1 MGVGLGHQWQA
12 RSPDLITHLIQAAL
26 QDDNQGEND
35 CMQAEEGV
43 ITVDR
48 VHTIGIF
55 EEKLLLLG
63 GGEEKLRG
71 EEKQLGWAVGSKRC
85 CTWM

>member
-1 MGVGLGHQWQA
+1 
-12 RSPDLITHLIQAAL
+12 
-26 QDDNQGEND
+26 
-35 CMQAEEGV
+35 MQAEEDV

-63 GGEEKLRG
+63 VRRSLEVKRSS
-71 EEKQLGWAVGSKRC
+71 WVGYREQA
-85 CTWM
+85 MLYLDVGYP

>member
-1 MGVGLGHQWQA
+1 M
-12 RSPDLITHLIQAAL
+12 

-35 CMQAEEGV
+35 RMQAEEGV

-55 EEKLLLLG
+55 EEKLFLL

-71 EEKQLGWAVGSKRC
+71 EEKQFGWAVGSERC
-85 CTWM
+85 CT

>member
-1 MGVGLGHQWQA
+1 
-12 RSPDLITHLIQAAL
+12 
-26 QDDNQGEND
+26 
-35 CMQAEEGV
+35 MQAEEGV

-63 GGEEKLRG
+63 DEEKLRG
-71 EEKQLGWAVGSKRC
+71 EEKQFGWAVGSERC
-85 CTWM
+85 CT

>member
-1 MGVGLGHQWQA
+1 MGVGLGHQWQV

-35 CMQAEEGV
+35 CMQAEEDV

-63 GGEEKLRG
+63 VRRSLEVKRSSLGGL
-71 EEKQLGWAVGSKRC
+71 
-85 CTWM
+85 